1 MKDITLITD
10 TDTLAAF
17 CDKIADSDYITVDT
31 EFLREKTYWPNLC
44 LIQVAC
50 QGYEA
55 IIDPLADGID
65 MSSFYTLMAKPDLMK
80 VFHACRQDLE
90 IFYQKMGSVPTPV
103 FDTQIAAMVLGHG
116 DQIGYETLVNR
127 LLNRSLD
134 KSARFTDWSL
144 RPLNGK
150 QLAYA
155 LSDVTHL
162 CDIYELFRAELDRT
176 GRESWLG
183 EEMRNLVSPS
193 TLEVDPDEAWRR
205 IKSRGHNPR
214 FLGVLKEIA
223 AWREREAQARNL
235 PKNRILRD
243 EALLDVAGTKPR
255 SPKELTKIRGVSDG
269 FAEGKMGAGLLGA
282 VERGLNLPESELPR
296 VKKKERLPE
305 GVGPL
310 SDLLKVLLKHECERH
325 QVAARIVASSDD
337 LERIASE
344 KEPDVAAMQGWRYEI
359 FGKRAM
365 ELKAGKLAMS
375 VRGRSIRIIELGE
388 PGD

>member
-1 MKDITLITD
+1 MTDISVITESD
-10 TDTLAAF
+10 KLAAF
-17 CDKIADSDYITVDT
+17 CAQIADSDYITVDT
-31 EFLREKTYWPNLC
+31 EFLREKTYWSKLC

-50 QGYEA
+50 PGHEA

-65 MSSFYTLMAKPDLMK
+65 LSPFQALMAKPDLMK

-90 IFYQKMGSVPTPV
+90 IFYQMMGSVPTPV

-144 RPLNGK
+144 RPLNKK

-162 CDIYELFRAELDRT
+162 CDIYELFKAELDRT

-183 EEMRNLVSPS
+183 EEMKVLISPS

-235 PKNRILRD
+235 PKTRILRD

-255 SPKELTKIRGVSDG
+255 NSKELTKIRGVSDG
-269 FAEGKMGAGLLGA
+269 FAEGKMGVGLLKA
-282 VERGLNLPESELPR
+282 VERGLNLPDGQLPK
-296 VKKKERLPE
+296 VKKKERLPD
-305 GVGPL
+305 GIAPL

-325 QVAARIVASSDD
+325 QVAARIVASGDD
-337 LERIASE
+337 LERIAVESQ
-344 KEPDVAAMQGWRYEI
+344 PDVPAMTGWRYEI

-365 ELKAGKLAMS
+365 ELKSGKLAMS
-375 VRGRSIRIIELGE
+375 VRGRSIHIIELE
-388 PGD
+388 D

>member
-1 MKDITLITD
+1 MKDITLITE
-10 TDTLAAF
+10 TDTLTAF
-17 CDKIADSDYITVDT
+17 CQKIADSDYITVDT
-31 EFLREKTYWPNLC
+31 EFLREKTYWPKLC

-50 QGYEA
+50 PGFDA
-55 IIDPLADGID
+55 IIDPLADSLD
-65 MSSFYTLMAKPDLMK
+65 LSPFFELMKKPDLIK

-90 IFYQKMGSVPTPV
+90 IFYQKMGSVPTPI

-127 LLNRSLD
+127 MLNRSLD

-183 EEMRNLVSPS
+183 EEMKTLISPS

-214 FLGVLKEIA
+214 FLGILKEIA
-223 AWREREAQARNL
+223 AWREREAQSRNL

-255 SPKELTKIRGVSDG
+255 SAKELTKIRGVSDG
-269 FAEGKMGAGLLGA
+269 FAEGKMGVGLLQA
-282 VERGLNLPESELPR
+282 VDRALSLPDSALPK
-296 VKKKERLPE
+296 VKKKERLPD
-305 GVGPL
+305 GVAPL
-310 SDLLKVLLKHECERH
+310 MDLLKVLLKHECEQH
-325 QVAARIVASSDD
+325 QVAARIVASGDD
-337 LERIASE
+337 LERIAAEE
-344 KEPDVAAMQGWRYEI
+344 KPDVAAMQGWRYDI

-365 ELKAGKLAMS
+365 ELKTGKIAMS
-375 VRGRSIRIIELGE
+375 VRGRSIRIIDLAE
-388 PGD
+388 